1 MGFASEVRSVVAAHV
16 DEIVADLDR
25 ARHDLAH
32 RRGEVAELERMVGR
46 LEGFLALVEPESLI
60 EGIAHGDG
68 MTLHEAMVVVL
79 RDAEQ
84 GLRAGDLAAEINR
97 RRLYRMR
104 DGRPVEAQQIH
115 ARVGNY
121 GHLFR
126 KAGTFILLAS

>member
-1 MGFASEVRSVVAAHV
+1 MGFNTEVRSLVAAHV

-25 ARHDLAH
+25 ARHELAH
-32 RRGEVAELERMVGR
+32 RRGEVAELERRVGQ
-46 LEGFLALVEPESLI
+46 LEGLVALAEPEFQI
-60 EGIAHGDG
+60 EGIAHGEAI
-68 MTLHEAMVVVL
+68 TLHEAMVVVL
-79 RDAEQ
+79 RDAEH

-121 GHLFR
+121 GHLFK
-126 KAGTFILLAS
+126 KAGTFIVLAS

>member
-1 MGFASEVRSVVAAHV
+1 MGFESEIRPIVAAHV
-16 DEIVADLDR
+16 DEIVADLER
-25 ARHDLAH
+25 ARRDLAH
-32 RRGEVAELERMVGR
+32 RQREVAELDRRVGQ
-46 LEGFLALVEPESLI
+46 LEGLLALVEPDSLI
-60 EGIAHGDG
+60 DGVAHDDG

-79 RDAEQ
+79 RDAER

-126 KAGTFILLAS
+126 KAGSSILLAS